1 MLKEKETKVPLD
13 LGPKD
18 AKFNIVKILYWDDSE
33 AVLEHVTK
41 KLNKLCHK
49 VVPAKTI
56 EDCKAALADTEA
68 PIDLFIADYKVDEKN
83 GMNFILGAKGADP
96 ELHIVVLT
104 PSILRSEFNQLQMC
118 GIEVLKKPILL
129 DQVVRPYLN
138 PDKRRKKTQP
148 PMPVPSHQP
157 TKNTGLLGIAEAEKT
172 QDDNQAEEPAKPAR
186 PAGMPPPP
194 GVDAPKKRKGLTR
207 LFARS

>member
-1 MLKEKETKVPLD
+1 M
-13 LGPKD
+13 
-18 AKFNIVKILYWDDSE
+18 KILYWDDSE
-33 AVLEHVTK
+33 AVLENVTK

-56 EDCKAALADTEA
+56 EDCKAALANTES
-68 PIDLFIADYKVDEKN
+68 PIDLFIADYKVDAEN
-83 GMNFILGAKGADP
+83 GMNFILGAKGTDP
-96 ELHIVVLT
+96 ELHVVVLT

-148 PMPVPSHQP
+148 PMAVPDSTQSKG
-157 TKNTGLLGIAEAEKT
+157 TNSGLLGISHE
-172 QDDNQAEEPAKPAR
+172 DDQEEKPAE
-186 PAGMPPPP
+186 PSETSSSMLSEATPPPP
-194 GVDAPKKRKGLTR
+194 PPAPEPEKKRKGLTR
-207 LFARS
+207 LFARG